1 MYLVTTYAEHKD
13 FLIVDIEKLRMNLH
27 LEGIKLL
34 TKSVT
39 GTGVKR
45 LRNSTYKISLKEEFK
60 RIFSKRE
67 NMWKDIIVVSLQ
79 IQTFRKCLLQ

>member
-13 FLIVDIEKLRMNLH
+13 FLIVDIEKLHMNLH

-45 LRNSTYKISLKEEFK
+45 LRNSTYKIS
-60 RIFSKRE
+60 
-67 NMWKDIIVVSLQ
+67 
-79 IQTFRKCLLQ
+79 